1 MECVGGPQLDAN
13 RHLISM
19 CLSKGVF
26 MKVNDFFHYREEVT
40 QNGIFLTFSGVLIH
54 SFMIKLSDMLKTKM
68 ALFNVDKNV
77 EMKIFSTVIEQTQ
90 NIIFYSAE
98 RIPVPSMGNEMMGV
112 GTITVGMEDGHY
124 FVICGNMI
132 NNEKVEK
139 LRVKLTTIQE
149 MDQEELKQ
157 YYKEQRRLTPDSDSK
172 GAGLG
177 FIEMA
182 RKASKGIE
190 FAFRKLDDKNS
201 FFTLKTTI

>member
-1 MECVGGPQLDAN
+1 
-13 RHLISM
+13 
-19 CLSKGVF
+19 

-40 QNGIFLTFSGVLIH
+40 NNGIFLTFSGVLIH
-54 SFMIKLSDMLKTKM
+54 SFMVKLSDMLKTKM

-98 RIPVPSMGNEMMGV
+98 RVPVPSMGNEMMGV
-112 GTITVGMEDGHY
+112 GTITVGMEGDHY

-132 NNEKVEK
+132 HNENVEK
-139 LRVKLTTIQE
+139 LRSKLTSIQG
-149 MDQEELKQ
+149 MTPDELKQ
-157 YYKEQRRLTPDSDSK
+157 YYKEQRRMAPDSDSK

-182 RKASKGIE
+182 RKASRTIE
-190 FAFRKLDDKNS
+190 FGFRKLDDQNS